1 LDVAIPVPPGLF
13 PSLFFGRI
21 HRTSIVGFSSYNNGF
36 TMDIMAEEKI
46 YFPVSEAA
54 QPLFVGMNF
63 GGAYLKIGIIDN
75 EGRTVSFFATPH
87 QAERG
92 PDEATKHVAQTL
104 NVALEKTG
112 TTRSSIAA
120 AGYSFPGA
128 LDPKTE
134 TIYRPPNFPDW
145 EGYPIVAKLIEYTG
159 LQSVTFSNNAN
170 AAAYAEYWVGASQ
183 GSQSSCLLLLDTG
196 IGCGIIVEGNEIK
209 GAHGFGGE
217 FGHMIVDPSPGARW
231 CGCLRQGH
239 LEAYC
244 SSLAVARRAKELVEI
259 GHPTSL
265 RDRIFPHAE
274 LFAIARMVYEEADK
288 GDELAMH
295 IILDTAR
302 FLGLGIVT
310 LLHTIDPECVLI
322 GGEMMFGGKGS
333 KVGDLFLDRI
343 RKEIEQRAI
352 RGLGQNLK
360 LDFAALGSFA
370 SMIGAA
376 GLAREEASLFSV
388 VED

>member
-1 LDVAIPVPPGLF
+1 MG
-13 PSLFFGRI
+13 
-21 HRTSIVGFSSYNNGF
+21 
-36 TMDIMAEEKI
+36 IMIEEKLF
-46 YFPVSEAA
+46 FPVSEAA
-54 QPLFVGMNF
+54 TPLFVGMNF
-63 GGAYLKIGIIDN
+63 GGSYLKIGIIDN
-75 EGRTVSFFATPH
+75 EGRTISFFATPH
-87 QAERG
+87 HGERG
-92 PDEATKHVAQTL
+92 PDEAMKHAA
-104 NVALEKTG
+104 VALKEALGKTG
-112 TTRSSIAA
+112 ASLSSIVA

-134 TIYRPPNFPDW
+134 TMHRPPNFPDW
-145 EGYPIVAKLIEYTG
+145 EGYPVVAKLTEYTG
-159 LQSVTFSNNAN
+159 LKAATFSNNAN

-196 IGCGIIVEGNEIK
+196 IGCGIIVEGREIR
-209 GAHGFGGE
+209 GANGFGGE

-231 CGCLRQGH
+231 CGCLQQGH

-244 SSLAVARRAKELVEI
+244 SSLAVARRTKELIEV

-265 RDRIFPHAE
+265 IDRVTPQDE
-274 LFAIARMVYEEADK
+274 LFGIARKVYEEADK
-288 GDELAMH
+288 GDELAIH

-333 KVGDLFLDRI
+333 KVGDMFLNRI
-343 RKEIEQRAI
+343 REEVENRAI

-376 GLAREEASLFSV
+376 GLAREDAAMFV
-388 VED
+388 VEE

>member
-1 LDVAIPVPPGLF
+1 MV
-13 PSLFFGRI
+13 
-21 HRTSIVGFSSYNNGF
+21 
-36 TMDIMAEEKI
+36 IMVEEKVF
-46 YFPVSEAA
+46 FPVSEAA
-54 QPLFVGMNF
+54 GPLFVGMNF

-75 EGRTVSFFATPH
+75 EGRTVAFFATPH
-87 QAERG
+87 HGERG
-92 PDEATKHVAQTL
+92 PDESVKHAARALQL
-104 NVALEKTG
+104 ALETTG
-112 TTRSSIAA
+112 TTLASIAA

-134 TIYRPPNFPDW
+134 RMHRPPNFPDW
-145 EGYPIVAKLIEYTG
+145 QGYPIVAKLTEYTG
-159 LQSVTFSNNAN
+159 LKSVTCSNNAN
-170 AAAYAEYWVGASQ
+170 AAAYAEYWVGAAK
-183 GSQSSCLLLLDTG
+183 GAQSTCLLLLDTG
-196 IGCGIIVEGNEIK
+196 IGCGIIVEGREIK
-209 GAHGFGGE
+209 GANGFGGE

-244 SSLAVARRAKELVEI
+244 SSTALARRAKELIEV

-265 RDRIFPHAE
+265 IDRITPQDE
-274 LFAIARMVYEEADK
+274 LFSIAKKVYEEAEK
-288 GDELAMH
+288 GDTLANNL
-295 IILDTAR
+295 ILDTAR

-333 KVGDLFLDRI
+333 KIGEMFLARV
-343 RKEIEQRAI
+343 REEIESRTIA
-352 RGLGQNLK
+352 GLGQNLK
-360 LDFAALGSFA
+360 LDFAALGAFA

-376 GLAREEASLFSV
+376 GLAREDAALFSV

>member
-1 LDVAIPVPPGLF
+1 MVSMV
-13 PSLFFGRI
+13 
-21 HRTSIVGFSSYNNGF
+21 
-36 TMDIMAEEKI
+36 EENI
-46 YFPVSEAA
+46 IFPVSEASK
-54 QPLFVGMNF
+54 PLFVGMNF

-87 QAERG
+87 HGEQG
-92 PDEATKHVAQTL
+92 PDEATKHAARAL
-104 NVALEKTG
+104 NEVLEKTK
-112 TTRSSIAA
+112 TSLSSIAA

-134 TIYRPPNFPDW
+134 QMHRPPNFPDW
-145 EGYPIVAKLIEYTG
+145 QGYPIVAKLTEYTG
-159 LQSVTFSNNAN
+159 LKTVTFCNNAN
-170 AAAYAEYWVGASQ
+170 AAAYAEYWVGASK

-196 IGCGIIVEGNEIK
+196 IGCGIIVEGREIK
-209 GAHGFGGE
+209 GANGFGGE

-231 CGCLRQGH
+231 CGCLQQGH

-244 SSLAVARRAKELVEI
+244 SSLAVARRAKDLVEV

-265 RDRIFPHAE
+265 VDRITPQDE
-274 LFAIARMVYEEADK
+274 LFGIARKVYEEADK
-288 GDELAMH
+288 GDELALH

-310 LLHTIDPECVLI
+310 LVHTIDPEYVLI

-333 KVGDLFLDRI
+333 KIGDMFLARI
-343 RKEIEQRAI
+343 REEVENRTI

-360 LDFAALGSFA
+360 LDFAALGPFA

-376 GLAREEASLFSV
+376 GLAREEATLFSV
-388 VED
+388 VE

>member
-1 LDVAIPVPPGLF
+1 MG
-13 PSLFFGRI
+13 
-21 HRTSIVGFSSYNNGF
+21 
-36 TMDIMAEEKI
+36 IMVEENI
-46 YFPVSEAA
+46 FFPVSEAA
-54 QPLFVGMNF
+54 KPLFVGMNF

-87 QAERG
+87 HGERG
-92 PDEATKHVAQTL
+92 PDEATKHAAQALQEVLTKNDTTL
-104 NVALEKTG
+104 
-112 TTRSSIAA
+112 SSIAA

-134 TIYRPPNFPDW
+134 QMHRPPNFPDW
-145 EGYPIVAKLIEYTG
+145 EGYPIVAKLTEYTG
-159 LQSVTFSNNAN
+159 LKSVTFSNNAN
-170 AAAYAEYWVGASQ
+170 AAAYAEYWVGASK

-196 IGCGIIVEGNEIK
+196 IGCGIIVEGREIK

-231 CGCLRQGH
+231 CGCLQQGH

-244 SSLAVARRAKELVEI
+244 SSLAVGRRTKELLEI

-265 RDRIFPHAE
+265 IDRVTPHDE
-274 LFAIARMVYEEADK
+274 LFDIARKVYEEADK
-288 GDELAMH
+288 GDELATH

-322 GGEMMFGGKGS
+322 GGEMLFGGKGS
-333 KVGDLFLDRI
+333 KIGDMFLGRV
-343 RKEIEQRAI
+343 REVIEHRTIQ
-352 RGLGQNLK
+352 GLGQNLK

-376 GLAREEASLFSV
+376 GLAREEASMFSV

>member
-1 LDVAIPVPPGLF
+1 MV
-13 PSLFFGRI
+13 
-21 HRTSIVGFSSYNNGF
+21 
-36 TMDIMAEEKI
+36 IMVEEKVF
-46 YFPVSEAA
+46 FPVSEAA
-54 QPLFVGMNF
+54 KPLYVGMNF

-87 QAERG
+87 HGERG
-92 PDEATKHVAQTL
+92 PDEATKHAAQAL
-104 NVALEKTG
+104 QEALEKTG
-112 TTRSSIAA
+112 TPLSSIVA

-134 TIYRPPNFPDW
+134 QMHRPPNFPDW
-145 EGYPIVAKLIEYTG
+145 QGYPIVAKLSEYTG

-183 GSQSSCLLLLDTG
+183 GSHSSCLLLLDTG
-196 IGCGIIVEGNEIK
+196 IGCGIIVEGREIR
-209 GAHGFGGE
+209 GANGFGGE
-217 FGHMIVDPSPGARW
+217 FGHIIVDPSPGARW
-231 CGCLRQGH
+231 CGCLQQGH

-244 SSLAVARRAKELVEI
+244 SSLAVARRTKELIEV

-265 RDRIFPHAE
+265 IDRITPQDE
-274 LFAIARMVYEEADK
+274 LFGIARKVYEEADK
-288 GDELAMH
+288 GDELATH

-333 KVGDLFLDRI
+333 KVGDMFLGKI
-343 RKEIEQRAI
+343 REEVANRAI

-360 LDFAALGSFA
+360 LDFAAMGPFA
-370 SMIGAA
+370 SMIGSV
-376 GLAREEASLFSV
+376 GLAREEAAMFSV

>member
-1 LDVAIPVPPGLF
+1 MG
-13 PSLFFGRI
+13 
-21 HRTSIVGFSSYNNGF
+21 
-36 TMDIMAEEKI
+36 IMAEEKI
-46 YFPVSEAA
+46 FFPVGEAA
-54 QPLFVGMNF
+54 KPLFVGMNH

-87 QAERG
+87 NGEQG
-92 PDEATKHVAQTL
+92 PDEATKHTAQAL
-104 NVALEKTG
+104 KEALEKTG
-112 TTRSSIAA
+112 THLSSIAA

-134 TIYRPPNFPDW
+134 KMYRPPNFPDW
-145 EGYPIVAKLIEYTG
+145 QDYPIVAKLSEYTG
-159 LQSVTFSNNAN
+159 LSTITFSNNAN
-170 AAAYAEYWVGASQ
+170 AAAYAEYWVGASK

-196 IGCGIIVEGNEIK
+196 IGCGIIVEGRDIK
-209 GAHGFGGE
+209 GANGFGGE

-231 CGCLRQGH
+231 CGCLQQGH

-244 SSLAVARRAKELVEI
+244 SVRAVARCAKELVEV
-259 GHPTSL
+259 GHTTTL
-265 RDRIFPHAE
+265 KDRIMPQDE
-274 LFAIARMVYEEADK
+274 LFDIARKVYEEADK
-288 GDELAMH
+288 GDELANR
-295 IILDTAR
+295 IVLDTAR

-310 LLHTIDPECVLI
+310 LLHTIDPEYVLI

-333 KVGDLFLDRI
+333 KIGDMFLARM
-343 RKEIEQRAI
+343 REEIENRAI

-360 LDFAALGSFA
+360 LDFAALGPFA

-376 GLAREEASLFSV
+376 GLAREEAALFSV